1 MDRLIPG
8 PTLITRAYD
17 AILGAI
23 CDGRLAPG
31 TRLTQDELADRLH
44 VSRQPVAQAVSV
56 LKSQGFLRERGRRGV
71 IIPPLEREFF
81 RAVYQLRE
89 ALDPMAAR
97 LAAQRCS
104 RPDAAEGRKLLT
116 AGRLAVRNGRTD
128 RLIHTDA
135 EFHAWIYRLSANSLL
150 LETMEL
156 YWKHL
161 RRAMHGVLRR
171 RSTRSRVWDEH
182 QAILSAVVAGDASA
196 AAALSLAHVRD
207 AADRVVMSIP
217 EAPHETGFLPAFP
230 GLAARRT
237 PRHEE

>member
-17 AILGAI
+17 AILTAI

-56 LKSQGFLRERGRRGV
+56 LKAQGFLRERGRRGV

-97 LAAQRCS
+97 LAAQRCT
-104 RPDAAEGRKLLT
+104 RQDAA
-116 AGRLAVRNGRTD
+116 AGRRLLAAGRQAVRNGRTD
-128 RLIHTDA
+128 RLISADA
-135 EFHAWIYRLSANSLL
+135 QFHVWVYRLSANPLL

-171 RSTRSRVWDEH
+171 RSTRNRIWDEH
-182 QAILSAVVAGDASA
+182 QAILGAIVAGDPEA
-196 AAALSLAHVRD
+196 AAALSLAHVHD
-207 AADRVVMSIP
+207 AADRVVQSIP
-217 EAPHETGFLPAFP
+217 EAPDETGFLPMP
-230 GLAARRT
+230 DRLAARRT
-237 PRHEE
+237 P

>member
-23 CDGRLAPG
+23 CDGRLEPG

-71 IIPPLEREFF
+71 IIAPLEREFF

-97 LAAQRCS
+97 LAAQRCT
-104 RPDAAEGRKLLT
+104 RQDAAVGRRLLVT
-116 AGRLAVRNGRTD
+116 GRQAVRNGRTD
-128 RLIHTDA
+128 RLINADA
-135 EFHAWIYRLSANSLL
+135 QFHGWIYRLSANPLL

-161 RRAMHGVLRR
+161 RRAMHGVLRQ
-171 RSTRSRVWDEH
+171 RSNRSRSWNEH
-182 QAILSAVVAGDASA
+182 QAILTAVVAGDANT

-217 EAPHETGFLPAFP
+217 EAPDDTGFLPAVP
-230 GLAARRT
+230 GLAARSRT
-237 PRHEE
+237 P

>member
-44 VSRQPVAQAVSV
+44 VSRQPVAQAVSI

-71 IIPPLEREFF
+71 IIAPLEREFF
-81 RAVYQLRE
+81 RSVYQLRE

-104 RPDAAEGRKLLT
+104 RPEASVGRKLLA
-116 AGRLAVRNGRTD
+116 AGRLAVRNGRTE
-128 RLIHTDA
+128 RLIHADA
-135 EFHAWIYRLSANSLL
+135 EFHAWIYRLSANPLL

-161 RRAMHGVLRR
+161 QRAMHGVLRR
-171 RSTRSRVWDEH
+171 RSTRSHVWDEH

-196 AAALSLAHVRD
+196 AAALSMAHVRD

-217 EAPHETGFLPAFP
+217 EAPHETGFLPALP
-230 GLAARRT
+230 RLAARRT
-237 PRHEE
+237 F

>member
-1 MDRLIPG
+1 MDQLLPG

-31 TRLTQDELADRLH
+31 TRLTQDELADRLQ

-71 IIPPLEREFF
+71 IIAPLEREFF

-97 LAAQRCS
+97 LAAQRCT
-104 RPDAAEGRKLLT
+104 REEAAVGRRLVL
-116 AGRLAVRNGRTD
+116 AGRQAVRNGKTD
-128 RLIHTDA
+128 RLIQADA
-135 EFHAWIYRLSANSLL
+135 NFHDWVYRLSANPLL

-171 RSTRSRVWDEH
+171 RSTRSQVWDEH
-182 QAILSAVVAGDASA
+182 QAILSAVAAGDASA

-207 AADRVVMSIP
+207 AADRVVLSIP
-217 EAPHETGFLPAFP
+217 EAPDDTGFLPALP
-230 GLAARRT
+230 SLAARRT
-237 PRHEE
+237 P

>member
-31 TRLTQDELADRLH
+31 SRLTQDQLADRLH
-44 VSRQPVAQAVSV
+44 VSRQPVAQAVSI

-71 IIPPLEREFF
+71 IIAPLEREFF

-97 LAAQRCS
+97 LAAQHCTREE
-104 RPDAAEGRKLLT
+104 AAMGRRLIA
-116 AGRLAVRNGRTD
+116 AGRQAVRNGRTD
-128 RLIHTDA
+128 RLISADA
-135 EFHAWIYRLSANSLL
+135 QFHAWVYRLSANPLL

-171 RSTRSRVWDEH
+171 RSTRGRIWDEH
-182 QAILSAVVAGDASA
+182 QAILGAIAAGDPEA

-207 AADRVVMSIP
+207 AADRVVKSIS
-217 EAPHETGFLPAFP
+217 EAPDEMGSLPAMTR
-230 GLAARRT
+230 LAARRT
-237 PRHEE
+237 P

>member
-1 MDRLIPG
+1 MDQLTPG

-31 TRLTQDELADRLH
+31 TRLTQDELADRLQ

-71 IIPPLEREFF
+71 IIAPLEREFF

-97 LAAQRCS
+97 LAAQRCT
-104 RPDAAEGRKLLT
+104 REEAAVGRRLVQ
-116 AGRLAVRNGRTD
+116 AGRQAVRNGKTE
-128 RLIHTDA
+128 RLIQADA
-135 EFHAWIYRLSANSLL
+135 NFHAWVYRLSANPLL

-171 RSTRSRVWDEH
+171 RSTRSQVWDEH
-182 QAILSAVVAGDASA
+182 QAILSAVASGDANA

-217 EAPHETGFLPAFP
+217 EAPADTGFLPAFP

-237 PRHEE
+237 P

>member
-1 MDRLIPG
+1 MDHLTPG

-31 TRLTQDELADRLH
+31 TRLTQDELADGLH
-44 VSRQPVAQAVSV
+44 VSRQPVAQAVSM

-71 IIPPLEREFF
+71 IIAPLEREFF

-97 LAAQRCS
+97 LAAQRCN
-104 RPDAAEGRKLLT
+104 RQDAAVGRRLVS
-116 AGRLAVRNGRTD
+116 AGRLALRSGKTD
-128 RLIHTDA
+128 RLIDA
-135 EFHAWIYRLSANSLL
+135 DAQFHAWIYRLSANPLL

-161 RRAMHGVLRR
+161 RRAMHGVLRQ
-171 RSTRSRVWDEH
+171 RSNRSRSWNEH
-182 QAILSAVVAGDASA
+182 QAILTAVVAGDANA

-217 EAPHETGFLPAFP
+217 EAPDDTGYLPAIP
-230 GLAARRT
+230 SRAARRT
-237 PRHEE
+237 R